1 MVERFVSTSNVVF
14 GAPHTFGWMRCSDLD
29 AKNMEAWERPDGSVV
44 RLPRGAR
51 LARIRGSRG
60 QPILLRQER
69 GKST

>member
-1 MVERFVSTSNVVF
+1 MEPKV
-14 GAPHTFGWMRCSDLD
+14 LD
-29 AKNMEAWERPDGSVV
+29 MSAWGNPRDGTGSVV

-60 QPILLRQER
+60 QPILLWQER